1 MKQCKCYARAGNE
14 REQARAGQVYG
25 RRSQLP
31 RQQRQQEAASP
42 AYITI
47 SGVCLRSFQ
56 ALDSYVPGAAV
67 GQSGAAAVT
76 AQALN
81 QETHEQAMF
90 MVDGASLLHYRDRG
104 KQLIAG
110 PDRQALSLC
119 DTTHTLIKKV
129 AGMSSVVVQGESPC
143 EDYPA

>member
-14 REQARAGQVYG
+14 RIQARAGQVYG

-67 GQSGAAAVT
+67 GQSGAATVT

-119 DTTHTLIKKV
+119 DTTHKLIKSV
-129 AGMSSVVVQGESPC
+129 AGMSSAWSSRV
-143 EDYPA
+143 